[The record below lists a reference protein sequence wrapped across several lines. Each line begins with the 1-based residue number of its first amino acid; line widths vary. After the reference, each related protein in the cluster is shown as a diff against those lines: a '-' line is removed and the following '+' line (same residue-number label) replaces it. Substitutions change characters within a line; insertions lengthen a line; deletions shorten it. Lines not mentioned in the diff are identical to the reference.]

1 MTKIKICGITSLKEI
16 EIMNEII
23 PDYIGFVFANGRHK
37 ISIET
42 ARFLKKNINKDI
54 KVVGV
59 FFNEKIEKV
68 KDIYQSGIIDFVQLH
83 GTESNL
89 YIDSLKKEN
98 VPIINRINDV
108 INNINTEYYMLDSG
122 SGSGITLNWDDLII
136 KNHNKLFIAGG
147 IDTSNLLNVINKTNP
162 YAVDISTGAELNG
175 LKNKKIV
182 SKLVNLAH
190 YN

>member
-1 MTKIKICGITSLKEI
+1 MTKIKICGITSLEEI
-16 EIMNEII
+16 EIMNEVI

-108 INNINTEYYMLDSG
+108 INNISTEYYMLDSG
-122 SGSGITLNWDDLII
+122 SGSGITLHWDDLII

-147 IDTSNLLNVINKTNP
+147 INTSNLLNVINKTNP
-162 YAVDISTGAELNG
+162 YAVDISTGAEMNG

-182 SKLVNLAH
+182 SKLVSLAH